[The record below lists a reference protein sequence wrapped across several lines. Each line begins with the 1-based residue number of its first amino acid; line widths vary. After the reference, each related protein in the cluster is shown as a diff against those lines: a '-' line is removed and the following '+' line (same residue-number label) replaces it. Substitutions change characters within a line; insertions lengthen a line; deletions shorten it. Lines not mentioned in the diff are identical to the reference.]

1 MVFREGSWT
10 EYLSQFFLSE
20 SDGKGKEEK
29 SSLSNHSSF
38 TQTNGWVYWS
48 REENVYN
55 DWLALRESIWLRIF
69 LTVFFTSSQ
78 AGIEIW
84 LITDSWRFYTQW
96 QYCCRYHFP
105 MNWRWGW
112 SIWIITFTTAQVVH
126 ITARITF
133 IHVFIR
139 SSNIWLSHILSRS
152 CNYSN
157 LPWEVL
163 VLRWQF

>member
-10 EYLSQFFLSE
+10 EHLSQFFLSE

-84 LITDSWRFYTQW
+84 LISDSWRFYTQW

-112 SIWIITFTTAQVVH
+112 SIWIIIFTNAQVVH

-139 SSNIWLSHILSRS
+139 SSNIWLSYILSRS

>member
-1 MVFREGSWT
+1 MRISALRGKTKKINFPKKTNDINLLYMVFREGSWT

-29 SSLSNHSSF
+29 SSLTNHSSF

-112 SIWIITFTTAQVVH
+112 SIWIITF
-126 ITARITF
+126 
-133 IHVFIR
+133 
-139 SSNIWLSHILSRS
+139 
-152 CNYSN
+152 
-157 LPWEVL
+157 
-163 VLRWQF
+163 